1 MAHAGAQGKR
11 GPFGMLPAMAVDTPP
26 VRILVVQN
34 DVDKGAGRIGD
45 ALEAAGAELDVR
57 MADDELPS
65 VAGYDGLVVLPGLND
80 PVDDLPPVHRA
91 RAAIEE
97 ALGLGRPVLGVCLGG
112 QLLAQALGGEAYACD
127 VEQGYHE
134 VRATPAAQDD
144 PLLAGAPAAYPSFH
158 AHAWAFT
165 PPPGSTVLL
174 ENDVSVQAVRCGERA
189 WAFQCHPEAPIAWV
203 DALARGIRDPADGG
217 LLPQTSAFFARHG
230 VDPDR
235 LEADA
240 RAADPSATRIAEG
253 IGSGFVRVCRG

>member
-1 MAHAGAQGKR
+1 MAEAER
-11 GPFGMLPAMAVDTPP
+11 V

-34 DVDKGAGRIGD
+34 DVDKGPGRVGD

-57 MADDELPS
+57 MATDDLPA
-65 VAGYDGLVVLPGLND
+65 VAGYDGLIVLPGLND
-80 PVDDLPPVHRA
+80 PVDDVPPVHRA

-97 ALGLGRPVLGVCLGG
+97 ALALGRPVLGLCLGG
-112 QLLAQALGGEAYACD
+112 QLLAQATGGEAYRCE
-127 VEQGYHE
+127 VEQGYHD
-134 VRATPAAQDD
+134 VRATAAAQDD
-144 PLLAGAPAAYPSFH
+144 ALLAGVPAAYPSFH

-189 WAFQCHPEAPIAWV
+189 WAFQCHPETPVAWA
-203 DALARGIRDPADGG
+203 DALARGIRGDHDGT
-217 LLPQTSAFFARHG
+217 LLPETSVFFARHG

-240 RAADPSATRIAEG
+240 RAADATAHAVATG
-253 IGSGFVRVCRG
+253 IGRGFADACRG